1 MGRKTAV
8 REVQVEEVVNKREE
22 KTGGQA
28 GEVHLG
34 VLYFER
40 HIYKWSYLT
49 EGQRPKRG
57 RGCKSR
63 QECLPLVIGEGGEVQ
78 R

>member
-1 MGRKTAV
+1 MGRKTTV

-22 KTGGQA
+22 KIGGQA

-40 HIYKWSYLT
+40 HS
-49 EGQRPKRG
+49 
-57 RGCKSR
+57 
-63 QECLPLVIGEGGEVQ
+63 
-78 R
+78 

>member
-22 KTGGQA
+22 KTGGQT

-40 HIYKWSYLT
+40 HI
-49 EGQRPKRG
+49 
-57 RGCKSR
+57 
-63 QECLPLVIGEGGEVQ
+63 
-78 R
+78 

>member
-1 MGRKTAV
+1 MARKTAV

-34 VLYFER
+34 ILYFER
-40 HIYKWSYLT
+40 HI
-49 EGQRPKRG
+49 
-57 RGCKSR
+57 
-63 QECLPLVIGEGGEVQ
+63 
-78 R
+78 

>member
-34 VLYFER
+34 ILYFER
-40 HIYKWSYLT
+40 HI
-49 EGQRPKRG
+49 
-57 RGCKSR
+57 
-63 QECLPLVIGEGGEVQ
+63 
-78 R
+78 

>member
-1 MGRKTAV
+1 VGRKTTV

-28 GEVHLG
+28 GEVHL
-34 VLYFER
+34 
-40 HIYKWSYLT
+40 T
-49 EGQRPKRG
+49 EGKRPKRG

-63 QECLPLVIGEGGEVQ
+63 QECLPLFIGEGGEVQ

>member
-22 KTGGQA
+22 KIGGQA

-40 HIYKWSYLT
+40 HIKQWSLELPDRGT
-49 EGQRPKRG
+49 TSEAWERMQEQARVSPTGQRRG
-57 RGCKSR
+57 R
-63 QECLPLVIGEGGEVQ
+63 
-78 R
+78 

>member
-8 REVQVEEVVNKREE
+8 REVQVEEVLNKREE

-34 VLYFER
+34 ILYFDR
-40 HIYKWSYLT
+40 HI
-49 EGQRPKRG
+49 
-57 RGCKSR
+57 
-63 QECLPLVIGEGGEVQ
+63 
-78 R
+78 